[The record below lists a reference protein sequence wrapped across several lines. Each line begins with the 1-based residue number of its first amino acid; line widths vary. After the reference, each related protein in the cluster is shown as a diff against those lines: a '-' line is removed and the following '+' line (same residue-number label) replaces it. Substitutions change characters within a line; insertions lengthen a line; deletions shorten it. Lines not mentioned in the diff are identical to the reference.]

1 VREPESFDR
10 SDLLEGG
17 NTTVHSVREAVAGSE
32 VIVVATPPEAAEGLA
47 ATLGDLTGKTLID
60 TSNAVRSRP
69 EHYPTAYHA
78 FAALTAAQVVKCFNS
93 TGFENMADPRYGD
106 SGLDM
111 FMAGDSAPAKAVA
124 ERLARDLGFTA
135 CYDFGGADRVEL
147 LEQFAL
153 SWINLAIFQGVGRG
167 IGFKVLRR

>member
-1 VREPESFDR
+1 
-10 SDLLEGG
+10 
-17 NTTVHSVREAVAGSE
+17 

-60 TSNAVRSRP
+60 TSNAVRTRP

-78 FAALTAAQVVKCFNS
+78 FAALTAAQVVKSFNS

-106 SGLDM
+106 SRMDM

-124 ERLARDLGFTA
+124 ERLARDLGFA
-135 CYDFGGADRVEL
+135 ECYDFGGADRVEL